1 MSQAVDN
8 PAYGGPGD
16 RPSKQQRSGT
26 GGDDGRMS
34 SRFKSFRVADLI
46 KGASGN
52 EGHAAQINNILQE
65 LDQNGDGVINAAE
78 LINMLDGVVKA
89 RRERRY
95 MFFVIAALCVFCVC
109 TVGAVVGLTYAV
121 VDALKDTQV
130 TGDTMYVK
138 GSTVDVVR
146 TGSAEF
152 AVVDGVFVNRQAQA
166 LANATSSSAAAS
178 NTTTPSPNAV
188 MRAAR

>member
-1 MSQAVDN
+1 MMRPTGSSVRGVSYVVDCNHPSHETRNSQ
-8 PAYGGPGD
+8 
-16 RPSKQQRSGT
+16 
-26 GGDDGRMS
+26 
-34 SRFKSFRVADLI
+34 
-46 KGASGN
+46 
-52 EGHAAQINNILQE
+52 QINKILQE

-78 LINMLDGVVKA
+78 LVNMLDGVVKA

-95 MFFVIAALCVFCVC
+95 MFFIIVALCVFCLL

-138 GSTVDVVR
+138 GSTVEVVR

-152 AVVDGVFVNRQAQA
+152 TVVDGVFVNRQAQA
-166 LANATSSSAAAS
+166 LANATSSSSAAAAS
-178 NTTTPSPNAV
+178 NTTATTKPPSPTSV
-188 MRAAR
+188 MRTARYGRAVVRVQFDCRTFSP